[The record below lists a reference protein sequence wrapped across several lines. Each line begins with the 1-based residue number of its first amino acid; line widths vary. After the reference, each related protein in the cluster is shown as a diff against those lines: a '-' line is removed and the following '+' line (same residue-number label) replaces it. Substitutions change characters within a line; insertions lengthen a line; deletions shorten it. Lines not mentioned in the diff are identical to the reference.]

1 MRSIACVAA
10 ALGCV
15 ATASDVAGVT
25 DHLKNYEKALPFKP
39 ELYKAVDEDTVQ
51 QHIDA
56 AKEAGESSP
65 NYFKVSDN
73 SNEWMMLPEV
83 FSKLKDD
90 DILADFAVPGDKA
103 AEGDARDTR
112 WWGRLYIDGWPQTV
126 QYLRAHFGDPP
137 PKGMHQMVMAE
148 PADSCSQLP
157 SSVKN
162 KIVVAHRGNCTFGT
176 KGKIAHAAGAAA
188 LVLVNNEPGNQ
199 HVPGPDAHDLA
210 FSVSMVAQD
219 DGILLAKALSDPSVV
234 LTSAMVPIH
243 CVSDSKTVQTTELCR
258 PASTEDR
265 ELTESLVVG
274 GWASAEG
281 TSEKYEFLIGKFGT
295 KVPVTGLQVVE
306 AEPAN
311 ACKALTNDVAGKAV
325 IVQRGK
331 CNFIDKAE
339 KAVEAGAAM
348 VIVANMH
355 TSISRFGVEPRWR
368 GLKIDVPTLM
378 VTDLGAAALSKYG
391 KEGKTVK
398 FTLSSQVTDAV
409 WTKVESYR
417 DLSAWESKKGKD
429 KGDMLL
435 AVYKGL
441 VKEFAG
447 WPERISAVKEGYELI
462 SGNTAPDHSEL

>member
-1 MRSIACVAA
+1 MRSIGCVAA
-10 ALGCV
+10 AV
-15 ATASDVAGVT
+15 ASVVTASDLASM
-25 DHLKNYEKALPFKP
+25 DANLKNYEKALPFKP
-39 ELYKAVDEDTVQ
+39 ELYKPVDEDTVQ

-56 AKEAGESSP
+56 AKEAGEMSP
-65 NYFKVSDN
+65 NYFKVNENDN
-73 SNEWMMLPEV
+73 QWMMLPEV

-103 AEGDARDTR
+103 AEGEARDTR

-137 PKGMHQMVMAE
+137 PQGMYQMAMAE
-148 PADSCSQLP
+148 PADGCSELP
-157 SSVKN
+157 TSVKN

-188 LVLVNNEPGNQ
+188 LVLVNNVAGNQ
-199 HVPGPDAHDLA
+199 HVPGPDAHDLQ

-219 DGILLAKALSDPSVV
+219 DGVLLAKALSDPMVV
-234 LTSAMVPIH
+234 LTAAMVPIH
-243 CVSDSKTVQTTELCR
+243 CVSDSKTVQTSELCR
-258 PASTEDR
+258 PATSEDR
-265 ELTESLVVG
+265 RLTESIVVG
-274 GWASAEG
+274 GWASGEG
-281 TSEKYEFLIGKFGT
+281 TSDKHEFLIGKFGT

-311 ACKALTNDVAGKAV
+311 ACKPLTNDVTGKAV

-339 KAVEAGAAM
+339 KAVDAGAAM

-378 VTDLGAAALSKYG
+378 VTDQGAAALSKYG
-391 KEGKTVK
+391 KEGKAVK
-398 FTLSSQVTDAV
+398 FTLSSQVTEAV
-409 WTKVESYR
+409 WAKVESYR
-417 DLSAWESKKGKD
+417 DLSAWEGKKGKD
-429 KGDMLL
+429 KAELQL

-441 VKEFAG
+441 VTEFVG
-447 WPERISAVKEGYELI
+447 WPERLAAVKEGYELI
-462 SGNTAPDHSEL
+462 TGKDAPDHSEL

>member
-1 MRSIACVAA
+1 MPLSRGRSRTYVALA
-10 ALGCV
+10 FAPCPV
-15 ATASDVAGVT
+15 R
-25 DHLKNYEKALPFKP
+25 LPSPHSIRVHPFVP
-39 ELYKAVDEDTVQ
+39 PAV
-51 QHIDA
+51 
-56 AKEAGESSP
+56 
-65 NYFKVSDN
+65 
-73 SNEWMMLPEV
+73 
-83 FSKLKDD
+83 
-90 DILADFAVPGDKA
+90 
-103 AEGDARDTR
+103 R
-112 WWGRLYIDGWPQTV
+112 WGRLYIDGWPQTV

-137 PKGMHQMVMAE
+137 PKGMVRPAAPLDTHARTHFALLPSCRASALPSSSHHLVSSPPQHQMVMAE

-281 TSEKYEFLIGKFGT
+281 TSEKYEYAARPPSASGRTRTVHLTCSPARWCSSRGRFLIGKFGT

-429 KGDMLL
+429 KGDLLL